1 LRLCLPLSLCLRLS
15 LHVVMIQNIEQQDDW
30 DNASPELNGEM
41 DVEIVEVKDSSGQ
54 VRVCGNIT
62 AHVST
67 RCISPPRRAAAAC
80 PLDRTIDLR
89 TFG

>member
-1 LRLCLPLSLCLRLS
+1 
-15 LHVVMIQNIEQQDDW
+15 MIKNIEQQDDW

-41 DVEIVEVKDSSGQ
+41 HVEIVEVKDASGQ

-67 RCISPPRRAAAAC
+67 LCISPSGRAAAAC

-89 TFG
+89 IR